1 MDFKD
6 DISVGGQLR
15 VGTGICPAIK
25 EGDQKING
33 SALVEGPMVI
43 GDPMAFGSNKATLM
57 LGPNNN
63 DDPDCDVR
71 MVGQVLE
78 GKGHFIT
85 PQVYVTKW
93 KDGPYLKNEVF
104 GQHVS
109 SPFFEN
115 N

>member
-43 GDPMAFGSNKATLM
+43 GDPMAFGTNKATLM

-63 DDPDCDVR
+63 DDPDCEMPECSVGVSGNLPSVLRCKVIKSLKEIYMLQDQLIVFLLDV
-71 MVGQVLE
+71 
-78 GKGHFIT
+78 
-85 PQVYVTKW
+85 
-93 KDGPYLKNEVF
+93 
-104 GQHVS
+104 
-109 SPFFEN
+109 
-115 N
+115 